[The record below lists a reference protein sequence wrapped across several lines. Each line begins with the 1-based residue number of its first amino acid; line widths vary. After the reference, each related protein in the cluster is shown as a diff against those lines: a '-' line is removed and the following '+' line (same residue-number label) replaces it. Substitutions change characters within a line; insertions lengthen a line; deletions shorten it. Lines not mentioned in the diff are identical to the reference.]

1 MAGALSQSAMSLF
14 TQAIGAKSGF
24 PEFERPVQNPLIQ
37 CYISLQSRKR
47 HYTLSGQAHHI
58 NQHNIIA
65 ASTNHEKDN
74 RSRVEVIKGEESTK
88 KEKTKHAN
96 IDKESAK
103 LKAEGVHLLGAELV
117 LLLPHGLPL
126 AIILEEPRS

>member
-1 MAGALSQSAMSLF
+1 M
-14 TQAIGAKSGF
+14 
-24 PEFERPVQNPLIQ
+24 
-37 CYISLQSRKR
+37 RK
-47 HYTLSGQAHHI
+47 
-58 NQHNIIA
+58 II
-65 ASTNHEKDN
+65 DQGW
-74 RSRVEVIKGEESTK
+74 RQLKGRKAQK

-96 IDKESAK
+96 IDKDSAK